1 MTFSSR
7 LKRSSDSSSLPAP
20 INDVPNGPTD
30 LEKTTTNAVASDAH
44 KPSVTS
50 TTPLTGDTS
59 GPVIVKNLNRYQTA
73 LIFITNEVGI
83 GVLSLPSALHTLGLI
98 PGLFAI
104 LLLGLLTTY
113 TAYILIQFYRRYPQV
128 MHIVDCCKVVGGKW
142 GMWACGI
149 AFVLNLALTCASA
162 LLTISIAL
170 NSMTNHAVCTIAF
183 IAIPAVASWVLCL
196 PRKFKFIAD
205 FGSKFTPPDHRFW
218 LITDQGSPMHDFS
231 HRRCTDC
238 HDLTCHCRPSHECH

>member
-1 MTFSSR
+1 MTFTSR
-7 LKRSSDSSSLPAP
+7 YDRSSNGSDSLTPVTDTP
-20 INDVPNGPTD
+20 NDPSD
-30 LEKTTTNAVASDAH
+30 LEKVATVGTGSDAH

-50 TTPLTGDTS
+50 TTPLTDPSAPT
-59 GPVIVKNLNRYQTA
+59 VAKNLNRYQTA
-73 LIFITNEVGI
+73 LIFITNEFGI
-83 GVLSLPSALHTLGLI
+83 GMLSLPTALKILGLI

-113 TAYILIQFYRRYPQV
+113 TAYILIQFYRRYPHV

-142 GMWACGI
+142 AMWACGV

-170 NSMTNHAVCTIAF
+170 NSMADHAICTIAF
-183 IAIPAVASWVLCL
+183 IAVPTVVSWLLCL

-205 FGSKFTPPDHRFW
+205 FGSKLYFHHSHTQSNQIPPA
-218 LITDQGSPMHDFS
+218 
-231 HRRCTDC
+231 
-238 HDLTCHCRPSHECH
+238 